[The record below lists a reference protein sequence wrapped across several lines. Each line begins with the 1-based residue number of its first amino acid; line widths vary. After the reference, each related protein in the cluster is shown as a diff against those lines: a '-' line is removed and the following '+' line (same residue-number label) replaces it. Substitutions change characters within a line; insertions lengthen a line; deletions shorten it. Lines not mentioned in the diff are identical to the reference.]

1 MSCKIEVAP
10 ENDERHAYNS
20 GGVSHK
26 ASQGL
31 GDKVL
36 FLAVLALY
44 CGKLVIKGREP
55 VGAYPEQDKGKK
67 ALELRKCA
75 VKGKITEISAESK
88 TPQGYDIAKYSEK
101 HSLFHKHHRK

>member
-10 ENDERHAYNS
+10 EDDERHTYNS

-26 ASQGL
+26 APRGL
-31 GDKVL
+31 CDKVL
-36 FLAVLALY
+36 FLAFLALD
-44 CGKLVIKGREP
+44 GDKLVIKGREP
-55 VGAYPEQDKGKK
+55 VGAYPEQDKGQK

-88 TPQGYDIAKYSEK
+88 TPQGYDIANYSQNQ
-101 HSLFHKHHRK
+101 SLFHKHHRK